1 MLKRDE
7 AVRGRRSLSV
17 ASVFRVIIVVLPWPK
32 YVPLTHAM
40 GTHFLPIYFCRNIG
54 TILVTSKLNFGNN
67 LVIKSVHIIGTTWS
81 VHYTISPVSQSST
94 IPVILT
100 LAIVLDSSL
109 VPGATTRT

>member
-40 GTHFLPIYFCRNIG
+40 GTHFLPIYFCR
-54 TILVTSKLNFGNN
+54 
-67 LVIKSVHIIGTTWS
+67 TT
-81 VHYTISPVSQSST
+81 
-94 IPVILT
+94 
-100 LAIVLDSSL
+100 
-109 VPGATTRT
+109 